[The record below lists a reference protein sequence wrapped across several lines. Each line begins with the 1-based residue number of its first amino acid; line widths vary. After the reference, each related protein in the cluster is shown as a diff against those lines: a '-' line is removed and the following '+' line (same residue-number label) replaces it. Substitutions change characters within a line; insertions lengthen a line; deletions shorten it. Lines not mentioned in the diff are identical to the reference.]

1 MDGTRAFAL
10 VFKKPGTINFSGKS
24 LGGRY
29 PTNVYEVIK
38 KALA

>member
-24 LGGRY
+24 LGVDIQQ
-29 PTNVYEVIK
+29 TFTKSLK